1 MVIDFKGKTAL
12 VTGGSRGIGRAT
24 ALTLARHGCAV
35 AIGYRAQEQEA
46 REVVAAAQSHGV
58 RADCYRADVESRT
71 EIDAMIGAVVR
82 DFGRLDVLV
91 PCAGISQIVAVPDL
105 GEDDWDRMLRINL
118 RGCFQTCQ
126 AALPHMMERGSG
138 SIVTMAS
145 TAGTMGGFIVGV
157 NYSASKA
164 GVICLTKSLARYAV
178 KRGVR
183 VNCVAPGL
191 IDTEMT
197 DAYPAE
203 MVAGM
208 VAGIPMG
215 RMGTAQEVA
224 NAAVFLASDAA
235 SYMTGAT
242 IYINGGT
249 YMG

>member
-1 MVIDFKGKTAL
+1 MIDFRGKIAL

-35 AIGYRAQEQEA
+35 AIGYRAQEQDALAVASEA
-46 REVVAAAQSHGV
+46 RSHGV
-58 RADCYRADVESRT
+58 EARCYRADVESRG
-71 EIDAMIGAVVR
+71 EIEAMVGSVVR

-91 PCAGISQIVAVPDL
+91 TCAGISQIVAVPDL
-105 GEDDWDRMLRINL
+105 GEEDWDRMLRVNL

-126 AALPHMMERGSG
+126 AVLPHMMERGSG
-138 SIVTMAS
+138 SIVTLAS

-164 GVICLTKSLARYAV
+164 GVICLTKSLARFAV

-203 MVAGM
+203 MVSGM

-235 SYMTGAT
+235 SYMTGST
-242 IYINGGT
+242 VYINGGT
-249 YMG
+249 YMN

>member
-1 MVIDFKGKTAL
+1 VIDFTGKTAL

-35 AIGYRAQEQEA
+35 AVGYRSQEKDA
-46 REVVAAAQSHGV
+46 LEVVAEARSRGV
-58 RADCYRADVESRT
+58 QARCYRADVESRG
-71 EIDAMIGAVVR
+71 EIEAMVGSVIR
-82 DFGRLDVLV
+82 DFGRLDILV
-91 PCAGISQIVAVPDL
+91 PGAGISQIVAVPDL
-105 GEDDWDRMLRINL
+105 LEEDWDRMLRVNL

-138 SIVTMAS
+138 SIVTLAS

-164 GVICLTKSLARYAV
+164 GVICLTKSLARFAV
-178 KRGVR
+178 KSGVR

-197 DAYPAE
+197 DSYPAD
-203 MVAGM
+203 MVSGM
-208 VAGIPMG
+208 VSGIPMG

-235 SYMTGAT
+235 SYMTGST
-242 IYINGGT
+242 VYINGGT
-249 YMG
+249 YMN